1 MATGSQG
8 CQSFVLWLGILPEE
22 GRALAAHR
30 LHEDLVRRD
39 YRITTGNL
47 CTRYLMDALTENG
60 YVDDAW
66 RLITREEY
74 PSIGYMLQHDL
85 LFEWRNVWQNVT
97 LGLEIAHK
105 DTARNLERVR
115 RMLSDYGL
123 LEFQHKKPSQLSG
136 GMRQRAALIRTMALE
151 PDILLLDEPF
161 SALDYQ
167 TRLTVSADIA
177 AMIRK
182 AEKSVILITHDLAEA
197 ISLADR
203 VLILSARPARVKA
216 EFPIHLTAAD
226 HSPLAARRAPEYGQL
241 FNQIWEELSN
251 ENN

>member
-1 MATGSQG
+1 M
-8 CQSFVLWLGILPEE
+8 P
-22 GRALAAHR
+22 
-30 LHEDLVRRD
+30 
-39 YRITTGNL
+39 
-47 CTRYLMDALTENG
+47 ALTYRKTLCAVLHFFLITVLCKLQQLIKPHRNDTQKQDGCNEHIQLQ
-60 YVDDAW
+60 YLASVDD
-66 RLITREEY
+66 
-74 PSIGYMLQHDL
+74 Q
-85 LFEWRNVWQNVT
+85 
-97 LGLEIAHK
+97 IA
-105 DTARNLERVR
+105 
-115 RMLSDYGL
+115 
-123 LEFQHKKPSQLSG
+123 
-136 GMRQRAALIRTMALE
+136 E

>member
-1 MATGSQG
+1 M
-8 CQSFVLWLGILPEE
+8 
-22 GRALAAHR
+22 
-30 LHEDLVRRD
+30 
-39 YRITTGNL
+39 
-47 CTRYLMDALTENG
+47 
-60 YVDDAW
+60 
-66 RLITREEY
+66 
-74 PSIGYMLQHDL
+74 
-85 LFEWRNVWQNVT
+85 
-97 LGLEIAHK
+97 
-105 DTARNLERVR
+105 
-115 RMLSDYGL
+115 
-123 LEFQHKKPSQLSG
+123 
-136 GMRQRAALIRTMALE
+136 
-151 PDILLLDEPF
+151 LLDEPF

>member
-1 MATGSQG
+1 MKQSEIEQLLIEKAMAGHVVARLKG
-8 CQSFVLWLGILPEE
+8 GDPFIFGRGGEE
-22 GRALAAHR
+22 ALALTAAGIDYEVIPGVSSVYSAPAYAGIPITHR
-30 LHEDLVRRD
+30 GKASSFHVITGHED
-39 YRITTGNL
+39 GNK
-47 CTRYLMDALTENG
+47 T
-60 YVDDAW
+60 
-66 RLITREEY
+66 
-74 PSIGYMLQHDL
+74 S
-85 LFEWRNVWQNVT
+85 
-97 LGLEIAHK
+97 
-105 DTARNLERVR
+105 
-115 RMLSDYGL
+115 
-123 LEFQHKKPSQLSG
+123 
-136 GMRQRAALIRTMALE
+136 
-151 PDILLLDEPF
+151 

-182 AEKSVILITHDLAEA
+182 AEKSVILITRDLAEA